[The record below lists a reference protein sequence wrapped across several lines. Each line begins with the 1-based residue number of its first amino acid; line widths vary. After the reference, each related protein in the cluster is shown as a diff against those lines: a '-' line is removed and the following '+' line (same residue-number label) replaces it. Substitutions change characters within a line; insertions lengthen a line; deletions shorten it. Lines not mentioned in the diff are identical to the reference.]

1 MLQKDTNRS
10 LAGQVQANNTQLFG
24 GLATINKVTATP
36 AIANT
41 ATFVSEA
48 PVKFSQPS
56 ANIHQAAI
64 MSNRTSQPVMM
75 MGAQPNASTFFVQST
90 PAQAVKVPTIHQAAP

>member
-1 MLQKDTNRS
+1 MLQKDTNTS

-24 GLATINKVTATP
+24 GLVTVNKVTATP
-36 AIANT
+36 AISNT
-41 ATFVSEA
+41 AAFMSGA
-48 PVKFSQPS
+48 PVKSSQPS

-75 MGAQPNASTFFVQST
+75 MGAKPNASAFFGQST
-90 PAQAVKVPTIHQAAP
+90 PAQAVKVPTVQQAAP